1 MTMEINEIGIR
12 IRVRDTA
19 SASGQADV
27 NAAGAAGAGQATGE
41 SISRDEIVDACV
53 RRVLRAL
60 RTLQER

>member
-12 IRVRDTA
+12 MRVRDNAQT
-19 SASGQADV
+19 SAGGQADV
-27 NAAGAAGAGQATGE
+27 DPTEAGPAAKEA
-41 SISRDEIVDACV
+41 INRDEIVEACV